1 MRKQNS
7 MGNLENTERKV
18 EYVGIAKKGPSKKS
32 EMIFTSLTFIV
43 ALLLVVFAIVPTV
56 RTVTEI
62 NKEIKEKERI
72 TAALEAKI
80 KALNELDNQFSA
92 NKETFKD
99 ISLIFPTSQNFS
111 LFLANIDAIV
121 TRNNFILNSIG
132 FSEYQDRSDESNKLK
147 LLALSPYSVRLSV
160 KGSKMNL
167 INFLKDLE
175 SLPMYPVVESITYS
189 NDVDDQGNTD
199 FSLGLRIYHV
209 KDVNFYD

>member
-1 MRKQNS
+1 MRRQNS

-18 EYVGIAKKGPSKKS
+18 EYVGIAKKGPSKKA

-72 TAALEAKI
+72 TTALEAKI

-92 NKETFKD
+92 NKDTFKD

-132 FSEYQDRSDESNKLK
+132 FSEYQERNDESNKLK
-147 LLALSPYSVRLSV
+147 LLTLSPYSVRLSV

-175 SLPMYPVVESITYS
+175 SLPMYPVVESISYS

>member
-1 MRKQNS
+1 

-18 EYVGIAKKGPSKKS
+18 EYVGIAKKGPSKKA

-43 ALLLVVFAIVPTV
+43 ALLLVVFAIVPTF

-72 TAALEAKI
+72 TTALESKI
-80 KALNELDNQFSA
+80 KALNELDNQFYA
-92 NKETFKD
+92 NKDTFKD

-121 TRNNFILNSIG
+121 TRNNFILSSIN
-132 FSEYQDRSDESNKLK
+132 FSEYKESSTESNDLK
-147 LLALSPYSVRLSV
+147 LNTLSPYSVRLSV

-175 SLPMYPVVESITYS
+175 SLPMYPVVESINYS
-189 NDVDDQGNTD
+189 SEVDEQGNTD
-199 FSLGLRIYHV
+199 FSLELRVYHV
-209 KDVNFYD
+209 EDVSFYD